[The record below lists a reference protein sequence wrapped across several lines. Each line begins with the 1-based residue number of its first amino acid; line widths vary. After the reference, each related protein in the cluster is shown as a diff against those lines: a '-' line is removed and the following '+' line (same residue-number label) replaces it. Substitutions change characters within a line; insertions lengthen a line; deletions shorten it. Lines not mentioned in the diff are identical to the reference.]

1 MTISCLKIIMN
12 PDTKCILHLDKSDML
27 KVNMKMMT
35 AFMEKILKLFKP
47 CDSIQSFIK
56 KITNLKIDE
65 V

>member
-1 MTISCLKIIMN
+1 MN